1 VSDDSVQGESQPHA
15 SGGVGR
21 QSTQMVVLLGGYAPS
36 LVNFRGPLIAAL
48 AERGCQV
55 VAMAPDID
63 DALGE
68 QIRRLGGEPVSI
80 SLNRGGLNPAADLAS
95 YKALKA
101 EFVRLKPDVLIPYTI
116 KPVIWGTLAA
126 RAAGVKAV
134 VPMITGLGFAFT
146 GGVEPRRLISRMMAS
161 VLYRLALGKADKV
174 LFQNPDDLATFRS
187 LRLLPG
193 RVPTAII
200 NGSGIDIDHF
210 SPAPLPGEP
219 SFLMIARLLGDKG
232 IREFA
237 AAAARVKKRYPAVPV
252 RLVGFLDQT
261 PDSIS
266 QSELDA
272 IIASGV
278 EFLGKMDDVRPA
290 IAGCSVYVLPSYREG
305 TPRSVLEAMAMA
317 RAIITTDAPGC
328 RETVVDGQN
337 GWLVPVKNSEALEA
351 AMVRFIE
358 NPKLAED
365 MGRRSRQIAVEKYD
379 VNAVNADIIGHV
391 ESVV

>member
-1 VSDDSVQGESQPHA
+1 MK
-15 SGGVGR
+15 
-21 QSTQMVVLLGGYAPS
+21 TVVLLGGYAPS

-126 RAAGVKAV
+126 RAAGVKTV

-210 SPAPLPGEP
+210 RPAPLPVEP

-237 AAAARVKKRYPAVPV
+237 AAAAGVKERYPAVPV

-305 TPRSVLEAMAMA
+305 TPRSVLEAMAMG

-358 NPKLAED
+358 SPEMVED

-391 ESVV
+391 GL

>member
-1 VSDDSVQGESQPHA
+1 MLRVASADNLHKWSSSWAVTPHPWSIFA
-15 SGGVGR
+15 
-21 QSTQMVVLLGGYAPS
+21 A
-36 LVNFRGPLIAAL
+36 PLIAAL

-210 SPAPLPGEP
+210 RPAPLPGEP

-305 TPRSVLEAMAMA
+305 TPRSVLEAMAMG

-337 GWLVPVKNSEALEA
+337 GWSGAGEEFGSPGGCHGPVYREPRNGGGYGQALKADCGRE
-351 AMVRFIE
+351 VRCERRQCRYHRACRISCLKFCL
-358 NPKLAED
+358 NKL
-365 MGRRSRQIAVEKYD
+365 GLK
-379 VNAVNADIIGHV
+379 
-391 ESVV
+391 

>member
-1 VSDDSVQGESQPHA
+1 
-15 SGGVGR
+15 
-21 QSTQMVVLLGGYAPS
+21 
-36 LVNFRGPLIAAL
+36 
-48 AERGCQV
+48 
-55 VAMAPDID
+55 
-63 DALGE
+63 
-68 QIRRLGGEPVSI
+68 
-80 SLNRGGLNPAADLAS
+80 
-95 YKALKA
+95 
-101 EFVRLKPDVLIPYTI
+101 
-116 KPVIWGTLAA
+116 
-126 RAAGVKAV
+126 
-134 VPMITGLGFAFT
+134 
-146 GGVEPRRLISRMMAS
+146 MMAS
-161 VLYRLALGKADKV
+161 ALYRLALGKADKV

-210 SPAPLPGEP
+210 RPAPLPVEP

-237 AAAARVKKRYPAVPV
+237 AAAAGVKKRYPAVPV

-305 TPRSVLEAMAMA
+305 TPRSVLEAMAMG

-337 GWLVPVKNSEALEA
+337 GCLVPVKNSEALEA

-358 NPKLAED
+358 NPKW
-365 MGRRSRQIAVEKYD
+365 
-379 VNAVNADIIGHV
+379 
-391 ESVV
+391 